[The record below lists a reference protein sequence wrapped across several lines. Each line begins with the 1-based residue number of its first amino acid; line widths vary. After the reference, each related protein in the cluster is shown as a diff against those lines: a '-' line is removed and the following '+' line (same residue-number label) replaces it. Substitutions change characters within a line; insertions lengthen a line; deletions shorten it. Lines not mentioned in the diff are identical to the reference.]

1 MFSLYYSIAIRLKGW
16 AILINQLSWKIGGQQ
31 GEGVESTDRIFST
44 ALNRLGYYLYGYRHF
59 SSRIKGGHTNN
70 KIRISTKPIRAISD
84 DLDILVAFDQESIDL
99 NAHELRSGGVIVA
112 DVKFN
117 PTVPEGQEARLFPV
131 PITKIAEELG
141 TSLMKN
147 MVASGASWA
156 LLGLPLEVFNQAVEE
171 EFGRKGQAIVDK
183 NIEAVK
189 QGAEYVLQ
197 LAGGPL
203 EEFRLGPADGKQKLF
218 MIGNDAIGLGAVAAG
233 CRIMSA
239 YPITPASEIMEYLIK
254 KLPKYGGTVVQ
265 TEDEI
270 AAITMAIGSSY
281 AGVRTMTAS
290 AGPGL
295 SLMMEAIGLAGMTE
309 TPVVIVDTQRGG
321 PSTGLPTKQEQ
332 SDINALIYGTHGEI
346 PKIVIAPSSIEEC
359 FYDTVQAFNL
369 ADKYQVPVI
378 VATDLQ
384 LSLGKQSCEPL
395 DYNQVTIDRGYL
407 VKDIPDRDDSSIFNR
422 YAFTENGI
430 SPRVLPGEKNGIHH
444 VTGVEHDESGRPSES
459 PINRKKMM
467 DKRLRKL
474 AQLEV
479 NDPIHL
485 QAPHAE
491 PDLLI
496 IGMGSTGGTIDQA
509 RLRLAGAGVTTNHMT
524 VRLMHPFPTEQVL
537 PQIVKAKKVA
547 ILENNA
553 TGQLA
558 NLIKQNVGYHHKLV
572 NILKYDGNP
581 FLPSEV
587 YEECLK
593 AVSDQAKSQEELV
606 RNGNL

>member
-1 MFSLYYSIAIRLKGW
+1 MIS
-16 AILINQLSWKIGGQQ
+16 QLSWKIGGQQ

-70 KIRISTKPIRAISD
+70 KIRISTMPIRAISD

-112 DVKFN
+112 DAKFD
-117 PTVPEGQEARLFPV
+117 PTVPEGVDATLFAV
-131 PITKIAEELG
+131 PITAIAEELG

-156 LLGLPLEVFNQAVEE
+156 LLGLPLEVFNKAVEE
-171 EFGRKGQAIVDK
+171 EFGRKGPTIVEK

-189 QGAEYVLQ
+189 RGADFVLE
-197 LAGGPL
+197 LAGGPIDS
-203 EEFRLGPADGKQKLF
+203 FKLGPADGKQKLF

-254 KLPKYGGTVVQ
+254 KLPKFGGTVIQ

-270 AAITMAIGSSY
+270 AAITMAIGSNY

-295 SLMMEAIGLAGMTE
+295 ALMMEAIGLAGMTE

-359 FYDTVQAFNL
+359 FYDTIEAFNL
-369 ADKYQVPVI
+369 AEKYQVPVI
-378 VATDLQ
+378 LATDLQ
-384 LSLGKQSCEPL
+384 LSLGKQSCEML
-395 DYNQVTIDRGYL
+395 DYNKIVIDRGYV
-407 VKDIPDRDDSSIFNR
+407 VKDIPDREDGSMFNR

-444 VTGVEHDESGRPSES
+444 VTGVEHDEAGRPSES

-474 AQLEV
+474 NKLQV
-479 NDPIHL
+479 TNPIHL

-491 PDLLI
+491 PDILV

-509 RLRLAGAGVTTNHMT
+509 RARLDGEGIKTNHMT
-524 VRLMHPFPTEQVL
+524 VRLLHPFPVEEVL
-537 PQIVKAKKVA
+537 PEIKKAKKVLV
-547 ILENNA
+547 LENNA

-558 NLIKQNVGYHHKLV
+558 NLIKQNIGYHDKIV
-572 NILKYDGNP
+572 NVLKYDGNP

-587 YEECLK
+587 YNECK
-593 AVSDQAKSQEELV
+593 NVAGNKPQEELV
-606 RNGNL
+606 

>member
-1 MFSLYYSIAIRLKGW
+1 M
-16 AILINQLSWKIGGQQ
+16 INQLSWKIGGQQ

-70 KIRISTKPIRAISD
+70 KIRISTEPLRSISD
-84 DLDILVAFDQESIDL
+84 DLDILVAFDQETIDL
-99 NAHELRSGGVIVA
+99 NAHELRNDGVIVA
-112 DVKFN
+112 DAKFG
-117 PTVPEGQEARLFPV
+117 PVVPEGVSAKLFPV
-131 PITKIAEELG
+131 PITSIAEELG

-156 LLGLPLEVFNQAVEE
+156 LLGLPLEVFNKAVEE
-171 EFGRKGQAIVDK
+171 EFGRKGAAVVAN

-189 QGAEYVLQ
+189 RGADYVLE

-203 EEFRLGPADGKQKLF
+203 DHLKLVPADGKSKMF
-218 MIGNDAIGLGAVAAG
+218 IIGNDAIGLGALAAG

-254 KLPKYGGTVVQ
+254 KLPKLGGTVVQ

-270 AAITMAIGSSY
+270 AAITMAIGASY

-295 SLMMEAIGLAGMTE
+295 SLMMEAIGLAGMIE

-332 SDINALIYGTHGEI
+332 SDISALIYGTHGEI
-346 PKIVIAPSSIEEC
+346 PKIVIAPSTIEEC

-378 VATDLQ
+378 LATDLQ
-384 LSLGKQSCEPL
+384 LSLGKQSCEML
-395 DYNQVTIDRGYL
+395 DYDKITIDRGYI
-407 VKDIPDRDDSSIFNR
+407 VKDIPEREDKSMFNR
-422 YAFTENGI
+422 YAVTENGI

-444 VTGVEHDESGRPSES
+444 VTGVEHDEAGKPSES
-459 PINRKKMM
+459 PINRKNMM

-474 AQLEV
+474 AKLEV
-479 NDPIHL
+479 ANPVLLHS
-485 QAPHAE
+485 PHVD

-509 RLRLAGAGVTTNHMT
+509 RLRLNGEGITSNHMT
-524 VRLMHPFPTEQVL
+524 VRLLHPFPVEEVL
-537 PQIVKAKKVA
+537 PEILKAKKV
-547 ILENNA
+547 IVLENNA

-558 NLIKQNVGYHHKLV
+558 NLIKMNVGHHDKIV
-572 NILKYDGNP
+572 NVLKYDGNP
-581 FLPSEV
+581 FLPSEIIEHCKKV
-587 YEECLK
+587 
-593 AVSDQAKSQEELV
+593 AGNTTQEEMV
-606 RNGNL
+606 KNGNI